1 MFMNLF
7 EVVEQLF
14 DKFGYLV
21 LLFGLPL
28 DFIALPIPPGNSTL
42 TYTGYLSYKGVL
54 NWIPALVMA
63 FAGAILGVTITY
75 SLGYKLGMPLIER
88 YGKFLSLNSSSLDK
102 TRNYYDKYG
111 NKLLLIGFFIPGVR
125 QFIGYFI
132 GIIRIPYHTLATYA
146 YTGVALWVIS
156 FFSIGFIFGEQ
167 WQRVFLLVEE
177 YLKYSFLVLGFI
189 LIFFLFLKWIKRKK
203 DVK

>member
-1 MFMNLF
+1 MNLF

-14 DKFGYLV
+14 DKFGYFV

-75 SLGYKLGMPLIER
+75 SLGYKLGMPLVER

-102 TRNYYDKYG
+102 TRNYYDKFG
-111 NKLLLIGFFIPGVR
+111 NKLLLIQQGRINVLAYRQCVFCPFFCCVS
-125 QFIGYFI
+125 
-132 GIIRIPYHTLATYA
+132 H
-146 YTGVALWVIS
+146 
-156 FFSIGFIFGEQ
+156 
-167 WQRVFLLVEE
+167 
-177 YLKYSFLVLGFI
+177 YSQEPKFNCLQNS
-189 LIFFLFLKWIKRKK
+189 
-203 DVK
+203 

>member
-1 MFMNLF
+1 MNLF

-14 DKFGYLV
+14 EKFGYLV
-21 LLFGLPL
+21 LLLGLPL
-28 DFIALPIPPGNSTL
+28 DFIAFPIPPGNSTL

-54 NWIPALVMA
+54 DWMPALIMA
-63 FAGAILGVTITY
+63 FLGSILGVTITY

-132 GIIRIPYHTLATYA
+132 GIIRVPYSTLALYA
-146 YTGVALWVIS
+146 YTGIGLWVVG
-156 FFSIGFIFGEQ
+156 FFSIGFVFGEQ
-167 WQRVFLLVEE
+167 WQNVFLLVER
-177 YLKYSFLVLGFI
+177 YLKYLFLGLGFI
-189 LIFFLFLKWIKRKK
+189 LLGFIFIKLLKRKK
-203 DVK
+203 DVR

>member
-1 MFMNLF
+1 MNLF

-14 DKFGYLV
+14 DKFGYFV

-63 FAGAILGVTITY
+63 FAGSILGVTITY

-88 YGKFLSLNSSSLDK
+88 YGKFLSLSPSSLDK
-102 TRNYYDKYG
+102 TRNYYHKYG

-132 GIIRIPYHTLATYA
+132 GIIRIPYRTLATYA

-189 LIFFLFLKWIKRKK
+189 LICFIFLKWLKRKK